1 MTRYMIVVLVGV
13 LFAGVACSDAT
24 KARLDV
30 AKDNTLR
37 KIDEMLGTLNV
48 KRKEVALSL
57 QSLKDAVAG
66 MGKAKIKS
74 QVKLE
79 QLDQKAQGLN
89 DQTARADATL
99 KKVRGYLAAN
109 EAVEINGKTYTPEA
123 LSRMATQVLDARKGY
138 ASQIAGIEKS
148 QEALR
153 QGATTMERNQGEYQ
167 QRINTLE
174 AQLAEIDSQMVA
186 IRTMKDASSAM
197 GNGRATLADNV
208 TQLEDKVADLLAGTR
223 AELSSEGSKWNSADA
238 EKQIDSAEA
247 FISVTQTTGTALEE
261 IDRVLGNAQ

>member
-1 MTRYMIVVLVGV
+1 MTRYIIVVLVGV

-123 LSRMATQVLDARKGY
+123 LSRMATQVLDTRKGY
-138 ASQIAGIEKS
+138 ASQIAGWKTRWPTCWRAQGRNSPARAANGTPLIQRNRS
-148 QEALR
+148 TR
-153 QGATTMERNQGEYQ
+153 QRP
-167 QRINTLE
+167 L
-174 AQLAEIDSQMVA
+174 
-186 IRTMKDASSAM
+186 
-197 GNGRATLADNV
+197 
-208 TQLEDKVADLLAGTR
+208 
-223 AELSSEGSKWNSADA
+223 
-238 EKQIDSAEA
+238 
-247 FISVTQTTGTALEE
+247 FP
-261 IDRVLGNAQ
+261 

>member
-99 KKVRGYLAAN
+99 KKVRGYYGEHPIVDVCHPAA
-109 EAVEINGKTYTPEA
+109 AAY
-123 LSRMATQVLDARKGY
+123 
-138 ASQIAGIEKS
+138 
-148 QEALR
+148 
-153 QGATTMERNQGEYQ
+153 
-167 QRINTLE
+167 
-174 AQLAEIDSQMVA
+174 
-186 IRTMKDASSAM
+186 
-197 GNGRATLADNV
+197 
-208 TQLEDKVADLLAGTR
+208 
-223 AELSSEGSKWNSADA
+223 
-238 EKQIDSAEA
+238 
-247 FISVTQTTGTALEE
+247 
-261 IDRVLGNAQ
+261 